1 MKKILPYLSIALGA
15 SLWGIIAFFVKGLSD
30 LGFSPMEIVAIRVT
44 YSALILL
51 IIGLV
56 RFRNE
61 LKLQKV
67 VDIRYF
73 IGTGILSIA
82 FFNFCY
88 FTTISQMNISIAVI
102 LLYTAPAFVTILSFF
117 FLKESLTVNKI
128 VAVVGTII
136 GCILIAGVTTGE
148 STITL
153 FGIMTGL
160 CSGLGYALYTIFGKF
175 ALKKYEPF
183 TITLYTFGIA
193 AIVLIPTTQ
202 LWRNSELLLNVHAL
216 FYGIGLA
223 LLPTVLAFLLYTWG
237 LEQTEGSR
245 AAIIATIEP
254 VIATLLGLL
263 LYGERLG
270 FIQIVGALFILFS
283 VVIVNISIKKKQV
296 SSA

>member
-56 RFRNE
+56 CFRNE

-136 GCILIAGVTTGE
+136 GCILIAGVTIGE
-148 STITL
+148 SAITL
-153 FGIMTGL
+153 FGIITGL

-183 TITLYTFGIA
+183 TITLYTFSIA